1 MTSFFDSIQSPGRK
15 TVLAALFAG
24 LGFGC
29 TAPAFAVPGS
39 IVISAVYGGGG
50 NGTGTAAAPY
60 SRDFIELFNRS
71 ASTISLG
78 GMSVQYQSATGT
90 AWAATALPNVSLA
103 PGQYFLVA
111 QASGGAVG
119 EDLGTADFTGSTN
132 MSATA
137 GKVALATIPG
147 NLPAS
152 TGFPSTSI
160 MDLVGFGSTATVFET
175 ARAPAGSN
183 LNAIYRA
190 NAGCSDTDNNADDF
204 TAAAVTNPR
213 RSTSALNACSGGT
226 PAAQPIVLA
235 CPASVSSQSGS
246 AVTAI
251 LRASDA
257 DSIVTGAAITSVSTA
272 SGISLSGFM
281 PATAD
286 GGSASV
292 NLDVAATLPTGIY
305 SVTVNFTNNEG
316 QANACT
322 IPVNV
327 AGVVTIPQ
335 IQSAN
340 ARSPYAG
347 TVQTT
352 SGVITAK
359 VGGGFFIQDVNGDGD
374 PTTSDALFV
383 FSSVATGNI
392 GDKVTITGQITEF
405 TPTGATRSYTEMTNV
420 TSLTVTGTGFTI
432 TPTNIEL
439 PSNDLARY
447 EGMLVRFTSP
457 LTVNGTNYLGTR
469 GELVLSSGRRETP
482 TNRFRPGTAEAIAL
496 QQANDRNYIL
506 LDDGIFVTPP
516 TVPYLGEDGTVR
528 SGDTISD
535 LTGVLDFGSMGG
547 GGAWFKLQPTVT
559 PVIARTNPRLD
570 MPVLAAGNIKVASAN
585 VLNFFTTFLDG
596 RDAFGNSGQG
606 CAIGNSTPS
615 ASACRGADN
624 TAEFVRQ
631 RDKIVNELKAMD
643 ADAVGL
649 MEIQNNGD
657 IATTYLVDALNAA
670 IGSVTYAVVPKPAA
684 TGTDAIRVAMIYKP
698 AKLTLVGGAL
708 SDGNA
713 INNRPPMAATFKA
726 ANGGKFSLVVNHLK
740 SKGSC
745 PSSGAGNVDS
755 DDGQSCWNATRVA
768 QATRLVSYFIPQV
781 VATAG
786 DPDVIVVGD
795 LNSYGHEDPIAY
807 LTSNGFVNELER
819 FIRPRTIP
827 YSYSFDGEAGYLDH
841 ALTTTSLS
849 SQVVD
854 ATEWHNN
861 ADEPT
866 AIDYNIGDTTTDY
879 YTNNAFRA
887 SDHDPVVVS
896 LNIAPSFSDVTSSVK
911 FSRGV
916 LTLNRTTGKFVGPIT
931 ITNTSSAALAGPLHY
946 RLDGLTAG
954 VTLDNA
960 SGSVNGVPYI
970 TLPSSLAPG
979 ASVTLTTTFT
989 NPAKVAIGYTATL
1002 LSGSF

>member
-1 MTSFFDSIQSPGRK
+1 MTSLFDSIQSPGRK
-15 TVLAALFAG
+15 TVLATLVAG
-24 LGFGC
+24 LGFGFSV
-29 TAPAFAVPGS
+29 PALAEPGS
-39 IVISAVYGGGG
+39 VVISAVYGGGG
-50 NGTGTAAAPY
+50 NANAPF
-60 SRDFIELFNRS
+60 SRDYIELFNRS
-71 ASTISLG
+71 ASTINLR
-78 GMSVQYQSATGT
+78 GMSVQYQ
-90 AWAATALPNVSLA
+90 AAANTNWSGVTALPAIDLA

-111 QASGGAVG
+111 EASGGSVG
-119 EDLGTADFTGSTN
+119 ADIGTADVTGNFN

-137 GKVALATIPG
+137 GKVALA
-147 NLPAS
+147 NVASALPDGTA
-152 TGFPSTSI
+152 FPSASI
-160 MDLVGFGSTATVFET
+160 MDLIGYGTNATVYET

-183 LNAIYRA
+183 GTGLYRA
-190 NAGCSDTDNNADDF
+190 SAGCSDTDNNAVDF
-204 TAAAVTNPR
+204 TSAAVTSPR
-213 RSTSALNACSGGT
+213 RRTSPLNACAGGT
-226 PAAQPIVLA
+226 PVAQPIVLA
-235 CPASVSSQSGS
+235 CPASVSAQSGT
-246 AVTAI
+246 AVSAI

-257 DSIVTGAAITSVSTA
+257 DSIVNNVAITSTNA
-272 SGISLSGFM
+272 GISLSGFA
-281 PATAD
+281 PATAI

-292 NLDVAATLPTGIY
+292 NLDVAANLPTGIY
-305 SVTVNFTNNEG
+305 NVTVNFTNNDG

-340 ARSPYAG
+340 PRSPYAG

-359 VGGGFFIQDVNGDGD
+359 VGGGFFIQDANGDGD

-383 FSSVATGNI
+383 FSSAATGNI
-392 GDKVTITGQITEF
+392 GDKITVTGQITEF
-405 TPTGATRSYTEMTNV
+405 TPSGATRSYTEMTNV
-420 TSLTVTGTGFTI
+420 TSLTVTGAGFTV

-469 GELVLSSGRRETP
+469 GELILSNGRRETP

-496 QQANDRNYIL
+496 QQANDNNYML

-559 PVIARTNPRLD
+559 PVIARTNPRVET
-570 MPVLAAGNIKVASAN
+570 PVLAAGNVKVASAN

-606 CAIGNSTPS
+606 CAIGSSAPS

-698 AKLTLVGGAL
+698 ARLTLVGGAL

-755 DDGQSCWNATRVA
+755 GDGQGCWNATRVA

-781 VATAG
+781 VATSG

-841 ALTTTSLS
+841 ALTTTALS

-896 LNIAPSFSDVTSSVK
+896 LNIAPSFTDVTASVK
-911 FSRGV
+911 VVQSG
-916 LTLNRTTGKFVGPIT
+916 LLINRFTSKYSGTVAF
-931 ITNTSSAALAGPLHY
+931 TNTSGSALAGPLTF
-946 RLDGLTAG
+946 RLDGLTGG

-960 SGSVNGVPYI
+960 SGNQNGAPYI
-970 TLPSSLAPG
+970 TLPGGLAAG
-979 ASVTLTTTFT
+979 ASVTVTTTFS
-989 NPAKVAIGYTATL
+989 NPAKTSIVYTVKL
-1002 LSGSF
+1002 LSGTF

>member
-1 MTSFFDSIQSPGRK
+1 MTSLFDSIQSPGRK
-15 TVLAALFAG
+15 TVLAALVAG
-24 LGFGC
+24 LCFS
-29 TAPAFAVPGS
+29 APAFAEPGS
-39 IVISAVYGGGG
+39 VVISAVYGGGG
-50 NGTGTAAAPY
+50 NAGAPY
-60 SRDFIELFNRS
+60 TRDYIELFNRS
-71 ASTISLG
+71 ASTVNLG
-78 GMSVQYQSATGT
+78 GMSVQYQAATT
-90 AWAATALPNVSLA
+90 ANWSGVTALPAIDLA

-111 QASGGAVG
+111 EASGGSVG
-119 EDLGTADFTGSTN
+119 ADIGTADVTGNFN

-137 GKVALATIPG
+137 GKVALANVATA
-147 NLPAS
+147 LP
-152 TGFPSTSI
+152 TGTAFPSTSI
-160 MDLVGFGSTATVFET
+160 LDLVGFGTTATVFET

-183 LNAIYRA
+183 TTGIYRV
-190 NAGCSDTDNNADDF
+190 NAGCTDTDNNANDF
-204 TAAAVTNPR
+204 TATAATNPR
-213 RSTSALNACSGGT
+213 RTTSALNVCAGGT
-226 PAAQPIVLA
+226 PVAQPIVLT
-235 CPASVSSQSGS
+235 CPTSVAGQSGS
-246 AVTAI
+246 AISAI

-257 DSIVTGAAITSVSTA
+257 DSIVNNATITSTNA
-272 SGISLSGFM
+272 GITLSGFT
-281 PATAD
+281 PATAI

-292 NLDVAATLPTGIY
+292 NLDVAANVPTGIY
-305 SVTVNFTNNEG
+305 SATVNFTNSDG

-327 AGVVTIPQ
+327 AGVLTIPQ

-340 ARSPYAG
+340 AKSPYAG

-352 SGVITAK
+352 SGIITAK
-359 VGGGFFIQDVNGDGD
+359 VGGGFFIQDMNGDGD

-383 FSSVATGNI
+383 FTSAYSGNI
-392 GDKVTITGQITEF
+392 GDKVTITGLITEY
-405 TPTGATRSYTEMTNV
+405 TPSGATRSYTEMTTV
-420 TSLTVTGTGFTI
+420 SSMTVTGTGFTV
-432 TPTNIEL
+432 TPTNIVL
-439 PSNDLARY
+439 PSTDLARY

-469 GELVLSSGRRETP
+469 GELILSNGRRETP

-496 QQANDRNYIL
+496 QTANDQNYVL
-506 LDDGIFVTPP
+506 LDDGIFVTPD
-516 TVPYLGEDGTVR
+516 TVPYLGDDGTVR
-528 SGDTISD
+528 SGDTVSD

-559 PVIARTNPRLD
+559 PVILRTNPRTD
-570 MPVLAAGNIKVASAN
+570 APVIAAGNVKVASAN

-596 RDAFGNSGQG
+596 KDAFGNSGQG
-606 CAIGNSTPS
+606 CVIGTSAPS

-624 TAEFVRQ
+624 MAEFMRQ

-657 IATTYLVDALNAA
+657 TAVTYLVNALNTA
-670 IGSVTYAVVPKPAA
+670 IGSTTYAVVPKPAS

-708 SDGNA
+708 SDGDVL
-713 INNRPPMAATFKA
+713 NNRAPIAATFKA

-745 PSSGAGNVDS
+745 PSSGAGNVDIG
-755 DDGQSCWNATRVA
+755 DGQGCWNATRVQQA
-768 QATRLVSYFIPQV
+768 QRLMTYFIPQI
-781 VATAG
+781 VATSG
-786 DPDVIVVGD
+786 DPDVIIVGD
-795 LNSYGHEDPIAY
+795 MNAYGAEDPIAY
-807 LTSNGFVNELER
+807 YTANGMVNQLER
-819 FIRPRTIP
+819 FIRPRTMP
-827 YSYSFDGEAGYLDH
+827 YSYSFDGMAGYLDH
-841 ALTTTSLS
+841 ALTTTALS

-854 ATEWHNN
+854 AAEWHNN

-896 LNIAPSFSDVTSSVK
+896 LNLTGTSMDVTASVK
-911 FSRGV
+911 FTRGV
-916 LTLNRTTGKFVGPIT
+916 VSLNRTTGKFTGPVT
-931 ITNTSSAALAGPLHY
+931 ITNTSGAALAGPLNY

-960 SGSVNGVPYI
+960 TGTQNGAPYI
-970 TLPSSLAPG
+970 TLPAGLAAG
-979 ASVTLTTTFT
+979 ASVTVTTTFT
-989 NPAKVAIGYTATL
+989 NPAKVAIGYTAAL
-1002 LSGSF
+1002 ISGTF

>member
-1 MTSFFDSIQSPGRK
+1 MTSLFDSIQSPGRK
-15 TVLAALFAG
+15 TVLAALVAG
-24 LGFGC
+24 LGFGF
-29 TAPAFAVPGS
+29 TASAFAEPGS
-39 IVISAVYGGGG
+39 VVISAVYGGGG
-50 NGTGTAAAPY
+50 NANAPY
-60 SRDFIELFNRS
+60 TRDYIELFNRS
-71 ASTISLG
+71 ASTINLG
-78 GMSVQYQSATGT
+78 GMSVQYQAATT
-90 AWAATALPNVSLA
+90 ANWSGVTALPAIDLA

-111 QASGGAVG
+111 EASGGSVG
-119 EDLGTADFTGSTN
+119 ADIGTADVTGSFN

-137 GKVALATIPG
+137 GKVALANVATA
-147 NLPAS
+147 LPNG

-160 MDLVGFGSTATVFET
+160 MDLVGFGTTATVYET

-183 LNAIYRA
+183 TTALYRA
-190 NAGCSDTDNNADDF
+190 SAGCSDTDNNANDF
-204 TAAAVTNPR
+204 TSAAVTSPR
-213 RSTSALNACSGGT
+213 RTTTALNACSGGT
-226 PAAQPIVLA
+226 PVAQPIVLA
-235 CPASVSSQSGS
+235 CPASVSAQSGS
-246 AVTAI
+246 AISAI

-257 DSIVTGAAITSVSTA
+257 DSIVDNVALTSTA
-272 SGISLSGFM
+272 SGISLSGFA
-281 PATAD
+281 PATAV

-292 NLDVAATLPTGIY
+292 NLDVAATVPTGIY
-305 SVTVNFTNNEG
+305 SVTVNFTNNNG

-359 VGGGFFIQDVNGDGD
+359 VGGGFFIQDANGDGD
-374 PTTSDALFV
+374 PTTSDGLFV
-383 FSSVATGNI
+383 FTSVATGNI
-392 GDKVTITGQITEF
+392 GDKITITGLITEY
-405 TPTGATRSYTEMTNV
+405 TPAGATRSYTEMTTV
-420 TSLTVTGTGFTI
+420 TSLTVTGSGFTV
-432 TPTNIEL
+432 TPTNIAL
-439 PSNDLARY
+439 PSDDLARY
-447 EGMLVRFTSP
+447 EAMLVRFTSP

-469 GELVLSSGRRETP
+469 GELILSNGRRETP
-482 TNRFRPGTAEAIAL
+482 TNRFRPGTPEAIAL
-496 QQANDRNYIL
+496 QQSNDKNYIL

-516 TVPYLGEDGTVR
+516 TVPYLADDGTVR
-528 SGDTISD
+528 SGDTVSD

-559 PVIARTNPRLD
+559 PVISRTNPRVD
-570 MPVLAAGNIKVASAN
+570 VPVVAAGNIKIASAN

-606 CAIGNSTPS
+606 CAIGNAAPA

-624 TAEFVRQ
+624 TAEFIRQ

-643 ADAVGL
+643 ADAIGL

-657 IATTYLVDALNAA
+657 IATTYLVDQLNLA
-670 IGSVTYAVVPKPAA
+670 IGSTTYAVVPKPAT

-708 SDGNA
+708 SDGDV

-755 DDGQSCWNATRVA
+755 GDGQSCWNATRV
-768 QATRLVSYFIPQV
+768 QQVTRLVNYFIPQI
-781 VATAG
+781 VATSG

-807 LTSNGFVNELER
+807 LTSHGFVNELER
-819 FIRPRTIP
+819 FVRPTTIP

-841 ALTTTSLS
+841 ALATTPLS

-854 ATEWHNN
+854 TAPWHNN

-866 AIDYNIGDTTTDY
+866 AIDYNLGDTTADY

-887 SDHDPVVVS
+887 SDHDPIVVS
-896 LNIAPSFSDVTSSVK
+896 LNVAPSFTDVTASVK
-911 FSRGV
+911 IVQQGYAV
-916 LTLNRTTGKFVGPIT
+916 NRVTGKYSGVVTF
-931 ITNTSSAALAGPLHY
+931 TNTSGAALSGPLNFV
-946 RLDGLTAG
+946 LEGLNAG
-954 VTLDNA
+954 IVLDNR
-960 SGSVNGVPYI
+960 SGVVNGSPYI
-970 TLPSSLAPG
+970 TLPGGLAAG
-979 ASVTLTTTFT
+979 ATVSVTATFS
-989 NPAKVAIGYTATL
+989 NPSKIGILYTPKL
-1002 LSGSF
+1002 ISGTF